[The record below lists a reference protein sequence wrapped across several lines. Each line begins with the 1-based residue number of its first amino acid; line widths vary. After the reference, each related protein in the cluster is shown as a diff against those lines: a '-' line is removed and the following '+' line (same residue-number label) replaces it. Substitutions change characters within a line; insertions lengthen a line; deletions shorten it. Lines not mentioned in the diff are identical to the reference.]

1 MTAVVARGGVA
12 MVAGRARPPGPTENR
27 HPVVVRVTA
36 DEAATLHRSI
46 SGLVRDARHKLASR
60 VDGARRGL
68 VLDLSAMPPMPAVA
82 PLLLLIRLLR
92 RLQQPGG
99 SVDVIGVNPAL
110 AGALTAFDL
119 PDGVGVVTTGGRR
132 YPS

>member
-1 MTAVVARGGVA
+1 MTAVVARGSVA
-12 MVAGRARPPGPTENR
+12 AGRARPPGSTENR

-36 DEAATLHRSI
+36 DEVATLHRSI

-60 VDGARRGL
+60 VDGAHREL
-68 VLDLSAMPPMPAVA
+68 ILDLSAVPPTPAVA

-99 SVDVIGVNPAL
+99 RVDVIGVNPAL

-119 PDGVGVVTTGGRR
+119 PNGVGVVTTRGRR